1 MSQSG
6 IYSELKMAWHYS
18 REGKL
23 PDAPKQVQLIISDL
37 CNQDC
42 SFCAYRMSGYTSNE
56 LFMGDSTASK
66 YGHDNPNRH
75 IPTERAIGLLNEM
88 KEAGVLA
95 IQFTGGGEPTVHP
108 RHEVIFNR
116 ALDYGFRCSLVS
128 NGVKWSDNLISKI
141 LPRFDWVRVSID
153 AGNAESYAKIRR
165 TPKEN
170 WKKVWNHVSNLA
182 YDIIDKK
189 TLTVLGIGFVVT
201 PENCGE
207 IREFAKMARES
218 GAHNAR
224 FSAMFSPENEKPYED
239 IWKSISLEIEMA
251 RHEYEGP
258 NFKVHDNFG
267 SRLEDLEQHSPD
279 YNFCSYQFYTSYIG
293 GDLQAYRCCVLAYNE
308 RGKIKGG
315 DLKERDF
322 GEFWASQERKDDL
335 NALDAKGCERCQFN
349 EKNRAMNYL
358 QHPDPPHK
366 EWT

>member
-1 MSQSG
+1 VG
-6 IYSELKMAWHYS
+6 DSEL
-18 REGKL
+18 
-23 PDAPKQVQLIISDL
+23 
-37 CNQDC
+37 
-42 SFCAYRMSGYTSNE
+42 
-56 LFMGDSTASK
+56 SK
-66 YGHDNPNRH
+66 YGHNNPKRF
-75 IPTERAIGLLNEM
+75 IPADRAIKLLGEM
-88 KEAGVLA
+88 KDAGVEA

-116 ALDYGFRCSLVS
+116 ALDYGLHCSLVS
-128 NGVKWSDNLISKI
+128 NGVKWSLNLMKNI

-153 AGNAESYAKIRR
+153 AGNEESYAKIRR
-165 TPKEN
+165 TAPSNWFRVWDNVKVLASAICMEN
-170 WKKVWNHVSNLA
+170 TK
-182 YDIIDKK
+182 
-189 TLTVLGIGFVVT
+189 TVLGVGFVVT

-207 IREFAKMARES
+207 IIEFAKRARDS

-239 IWKSISLEIEMA
+239 IWKSINLEIEMA
-251 RHEYEGP
+251 RHRYEGP
-258 NFKVHDNFG
+258 TFSIHDNFG

-358 QHPDPPHK
+358 LQPDPPHK